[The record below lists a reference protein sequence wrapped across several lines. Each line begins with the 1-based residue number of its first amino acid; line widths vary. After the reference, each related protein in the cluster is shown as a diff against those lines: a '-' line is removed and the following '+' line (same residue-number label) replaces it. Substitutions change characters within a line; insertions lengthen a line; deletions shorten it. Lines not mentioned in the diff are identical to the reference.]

1 MFWRMLVGALV
12 RQRRRMLMVALT
24 IALGT
29 SLSTAMLNVMLD
41 VGDKVNRELKAY
53 GANITVIPKSASV
66 LKDLYGIEAGPGAAG
81 QYLAEADLGKIKT
94 IFWAHNIVTFAPFL
108 ENKTVLGQGG
118 REVTL
123 VGTWFDHSLEL
134 PTGEVAE
141 TGVRPLKTWWQV
153 EGGWVK
159 DDDPRGAMVGS
170 LLASSAGLRTGD
182 DFEITPPGGAGK
194 ERLTIRGIV
203 SSGGSE
209 DEQIFVPLATAQK
222 LAGLPGKVGRIEVS
236 AITTP
241 ENDLARRAAQN
252 PKSLSLKDWETWY
265 CTAYVSAIAYQ
276 IEEAVAGSRA
286 KPIRQVAESEGVILQ
301 KTQLLMLLITVLSL
315 IGSALGISNLLIAG
329 VMERSREIGLLKALG
344 ATDGAILWQ
353 NLAEAVAAGI
363 AGGGA
368 GYFSGLG
375 FAQVIGRSV
384 FGSAVAV
391 NAMVIPLVAVLVI
404 LVILAGSLPA
414 VRMLLSLRPA
424 EVLHGR

>member
-1 MFWRMLVGALV
+1 MFWRMLIGALV
-12 RQRRRMLMVALT
+12 RQRRRMVMVALT

-29 SLSTAMLNVMLD
+29 SLTTAMLNVMLD

-53 GANITVIPKSASV
+53 GANITVVPKATAV
-66 LKDLYGIEAGPGAAG
+66 LKDLYGIEAGSGAAA

-108 ENKTVLGQGG
+108 ESKAVLGQGG
-118 REVTL
+118 PEVPL
-123 VGTWFDHSLEL
+123 VGTWFDRRLDL
-134 PTGEVAE
+134 PTGETAD
-141 TGVRPLKTWWQV
+141 TGVRPLKSWWQV
-153 EGGWVK
+153 EGDWAK
-159 DDDPRGAMVGS
+159 DDDPQGAMVGS
-170 LLASSAGLRTGD
+170 QLAKKAGLRTGD
-182 DFEITPPGGAGK
+182 DFEISSPGGAREK
-194 ERLTIRGIV
+194 LKVRGIV
-203 SSGGSE
+203 SSGGAE
-209 DEQIFVPLATAQK
+209 DEQLFVPLAVAQK
-222 LAGLPGKVGRIEVS
+222 AAGLPGKVGRVEVS

-344 ATDGAILWQ
+344 ATDAAILWQ
-353 NLAEAVAAGI
+353 NLAEAVATGI
-363 AGGGA
+363 AGGA
-368 GYFSGLG
+368 VGYFSGLA
-375 FAQVIGRSV
+375 FAQMIGRSV
-384 FGSAVAV
+384 FGAEVAI
-391 NAMVIPLVAVLVI
+391 NAMVVPLVVVLVI
-404 LVILAGSLPA
+404 IVILAGSLPA